1 MGTAGARVTAEV
13 WVQSLA
19 QKFSHAVEQTNK
31 TPSLNFVS
39 NFVRQEFRKGL
50 TGHFFPQGL

>member
-1 MGTAGARVTAEV
+1 MVTAGAWVTAEV

-50 TGHFFPQGL
+50 TGHFFP